1 MNRPVRDHGFTLIE
15 IIVVVLVFSIM
26 SVMAYGGLRSV
37 LDTRRGIET
46 SMQRTAE
53 LQRAFLRLRNDFQNL
68 RDRPARDSFG
78 DAQAP
83 LMMDREGEVTLIRG
97 GWRSPLHSARSSL
110 ERVRYELKDGAL
122 RRASWKVVDLPQQ
135 VEPVDLALLKGVDE
149 LRWRFLGADREW
161 REAWPSDAQASFEPG
176 ASAAAPPPLAVEL
189 TLVTKDWGEM
199 RFLFRTPQAGLA
211 RGSGADGGGS
221 EGASALITREGL
233 LPITQLQLESGG
245 TVPVPDEDDKPG
257 ETLTP
262 TPDDTGNDSGG
273 GGDDSG
279 GVPSEGDA

>member
-1 MNRPVRDHGFTLIE
+1 MTVRAREAGFTLIE

-26 SVMAYGGLRSV
+26 SVMAYGGLRTV

-78 DAQAP
+78 DPQAP
-83 LMMDREGEVTLIRG
+83 LTMDREGELTLIRG
-97 GWRSPLHSARSSL
+97 GWRTPLHSARSSL

-122 RRASWKVVDLPQQ
+122 RRATWKAVDLPQQ
-135 VEPVDLALLKGVDE
+135 VEPADLSLLKGVE
-149 LRWRFLGADREW
+149 EVRWRFLGSDREW
-161 REAWPSDAQASFEPG
+161 REEWPADAQSSFDPG
-176 ASAAAPPPLAVEL
+176 ASTAAPPPLAVEL

-211 RGSGADGGGS
+211 KDSGAESGS
-221 EGASALITREGL
+221 IEGQGALITREGL
-233 LPITQLQLESGG
+233 LPITQLQLEAGG
-245 TVPVPDEDDKPG
+245 AGRVPDET
-257 ETLTP
+257 ETPSETP
-262 TPDDTGNDSGG
+262 VPAPADPD
-273 GGDDSG
+273 GGDSDGGDSSG
-279 GVPSEGDA
+279 SVTGTDS